1 MAGKFKEITER
12 DIEEFSKEIKKII
25 LPKEKKLSIIK
36 AENKMPIFTIKNKK
50 LIELKSKTFPT
61 ERELQELID
70 ENLNEIF
77 GLEFIRREFGGQGL
91 SIDTI
96 AYDPQTKSP
105 VLIEYKK
112 DAFQSIVDQGMA
124 YLHWLLTHKGDYL
137 IELQKKLGKQE
148 VDWSQPRVIFIAK
161 KFNIHQIYASG
172 FKNVPFELWRY
183 DLCDNILLLEPIE
196 TPKSDVSITSVVKT
210 KEAKQVTKQI
220 KTYTLAD
227 HLKKANDKTKLIFE
241 KLQKMICSLDE
252 RIQEKPVSWY
262 IGYKVR
268 WFNFVSVCI
277 YRNKLRIY
285 VRKTKLEK
293 DKEKRFTKVPTSYE
307 WGKTPLWWIDISKEE
322 DLDYAFDVVK
332 ESYIAAP
339 DR

>member
-1 MAGKFKEITER
+1 
-12 DIEEFSKEIKKII
+12 
-25 LPKEKKLSIIK
+25 
-36 AENKMPIFTIKNKK
+36 MPIFNIKNKK

-91 SIDTI
+91 SIDTV
-96 AYDPQTKSP
+96 AYDPQTRAP

-124 YLHWLLTHKGDYL
+124 YLNWLLTHKGDYL
-137 IELQKKLGKQE
+137 IELQKKLGKRE

-172 FKNVPFELWRY
+172 FKNAPFELWRY
-183 DLCDNILLLEPIE
+183 DLCGNILLLEPIE
-196 TPKSDVSITSVVKT
+196 APKSDVSITSVIKT
-210 KEAKQVTKQI
+210 KEVEQIAKQI
-220 KTYTLAD
+220 KTYTLED
-227 HLKKANDKTKLIFE
+227 HLKKASEKTKLLFE
-241 KLQKMICSLDE
+241 KLQKMIRSLDE

-268 WFNFVSVCI
+268 WFNFVSI
-277 YRNKLRIY
+277 HISRDKLQIF

-293 DKEKRFTKVPTSYE
+293 DKEKKFTKVPPEYK
-307 WGKTPLWWIDISKEE
+307 WGKTSLWRMNISKEE
-322 DLDYAFDVVK
+322 DLDYALEVIK
-332 ESYIAAP
+332 ESYSAAP
-339 DR
+339 DK